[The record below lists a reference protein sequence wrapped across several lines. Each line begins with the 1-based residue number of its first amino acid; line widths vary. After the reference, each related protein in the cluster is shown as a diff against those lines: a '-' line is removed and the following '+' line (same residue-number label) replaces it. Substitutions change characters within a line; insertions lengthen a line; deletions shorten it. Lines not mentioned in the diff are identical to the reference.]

1 MIESHEAHL
10 ELTNGPRDLLGFPK
24 LGSSRDQVQ
33 DRCLG
38 APPSVLT
45 VCETDPAVCKKS
57 AFQLCEFVKVQ
68 GDGEIDVSGMP
79 GLRWKMY
86 LVRNGPDDYKLRSEG
101 RTTVLQG
108 SEVSD
113 LVVGKFGNRSGE
125 ELAFEFFRRFVRSWI
140 GRIHQLGIDQPRM
153 RERERLDFSP
163 KRDGTEGTQKNEWP
177 CLVRNDPQLT
187 TKLVRERVDEDWQFQ
202 PSIKLLESLSSRP
215 ASYRPP
221 N

>member
-1 MIESHEAHL
+1 
-10 ELTNGPRDLLGFPK
+10 
-24 LGSSRDQVQ
+24 
-33 DRCLG
+33 
-38 APPSVLT
+38 VLT
-45 VCETDPAVCKKS
+45 VCETDPAVGKKS

-101 RTTVLQG
+101 GTTVLQD

-113 LVVGKFGNRSGE
+113 LVVGKFGHRSGE

-163 KRDGTEGTQKNEWP
+163 KRDGTEERRKMSGP
-177 CLVRNDPQLT
+177 ALSGMIRN
-187 TKLVRERVDEDWQFQ
+187 
-202 PSIKLLESLSSRP
+202 
-215 ASYRPP
+215 
-221 N
+221 